1 MEFKNTKSIF
11 QQIGD
16 TICEKIL
23 SEVYPSNDR
32 LPSVREMA
40 AEIGVNPNTVMRTYT
55 ELQNDNIISNKR
67 GIGFFVNEDAADVIL
82 KIRKK
87 EFFEQ
92 DLPEFLKKVDLLN
105 LDKTEIDPIINNLK
119 KRINHENQ

>member
-1 MEFKNTKSIF
+1 MEFKNSKSIF

-23 SEVYPSNDR
+23 NEVYRSSDR

-40 AEIGVNPNTVMRTYT
+40 ADIGVNPNTVMRTYT

-67 GIGFFVNEDAADVIL
+67 GIGFFVNDNATRVIL
-82 KIRKK
+82 KNRKK
-87 EFFEQ
+87 EFFDQ
-92 DLPEFLKKVDLLN
+92 DLPEFYKKVDLLN
-105 LDKTEIDPIINNLK
+105 LNKEEIDPIITNLK
-119 KRINHENQ
+119 NRIK

>member
-1 MEFKNTKSIF
+1 MEFKNSKSIF

-23 SEVYPSNDR
+23 NEVYQPNDR

-40 AEIGVNPNTVMRTYT
+40 ADIGVNPNTVMRTYT

-67 GIGFFVNEDAADVIL
+67 GIGFFINENATNVIL
-82 KIRKK
+82 NHRKK
-87 EFFEQ
+87 EFFDQ
-92 DLPEFLKKVDLLN
+92 DLPEFFKKVELLN
-105 LDKTEIDPIINNLK
+105 LNKDEVDPIINNLK
-119 KRINHENQ
+119 NRIK

>member
-1 MEFKNTKSIF
+1 MEFKNSKSIF

-23 SEVYPSNDR
+23 NEVYQSSDR

-40 AEIGVNPNTVMRTYT
+40 ADIGVNPNTVMRTYT

-67 GIGFFVNEDAADVIL
+67 GIGFFVNDDATQLIL
-82 KIRKK
+82 KNRKK
-87 EFFEQ
+87 EFFDQ
-92 DLPEFLKKVDLLN
+92 DLPDFYKKVDLLN
-105 LDKTEIDPIINNLK
+105 LNKEEMEPIISNLK
-119 KRINHENQ
+119 NRIK

>member
-16 TICEKIL
+16 TICEKIIN
-23 SEVYPSNDR
+23 EVYQPSDR

-40 AEIGVNPNTVMRTYT
+40 ADIGVNPNTVMRTYT

-67 GIGFFVNEDAADVIL
+67 GIGFFVNDDATRLIL
-82 KIRKK
+82 KNRKK
-87 EFFEQ
+87 EFFDQ
-92 DLPEFLKKVDLLN
+92 DLPEFYKKVDLLN
-105 LDKTEIDPIINNLK
+105 LNKEEMEPIINNLK
-119 KRINHENQ
+119 NRIK

>member
-23 SEVYPSNDR
+23 NEVYHPGDR
-32 LPSVREMA
+32 LPSVREMGA
-40 AEIGVNPNTVMRTYT
+40 DIGVNPNTVMRTYT

-67 GIGFFVNEDAADVIL
+67 GIGFFINDDAVKIIL
-82 KIRKK
+82 NNRKK

-92 DLPEFLKKVDLLN
+92 ELPEFIKKVDLLN
-105 LDKTEIDPIINNLK
+105 LSKEEMEPIIINLQK
-119 KRINHENQ
+119 CIKQ

>member
-1 MEFKNTKSIF
+1 MEFKNSKSIF

-23 SEVYPSNDR
+23 NEVYQPNDR

-40 AEIGVNPNTVMRTYT
+40 ADIGVNPNTVMRTYT

-67 GIGFFVNEDAADVIL
+67 GIGFFINNNATEVIL
-82 KIRKK
+82 NHRKK
-87 EFFEQ
+87 EFFDQ
-92 DLPEFLKKVDLLN
+92 DLPEFYKKVELLN
-105 LDKTEIDPIINNLK
+105 LNKEEVDTIINNLK
-119 KRINHENQ
+119 NQIK

>member
-23 SEVYPSNDR
+23 NEVYQSSDR

-67 GIGFFVNEDAADVIL
+67 GIGFFVNDDAVHLIL
-82 KIRKK
+82 KNRKK
-87 EFFEQ
+87 EFFDQ
-92 DLPEFLKKVDLLN
+92 DLPEFYKKVELLN
-105 LDKTEIDPIINNLK
+105 LNKEEMEPIINNLK
-119 KRINHENQ
+119 NRIKL

>member
-23 SEVYPSNDR
+23 NEVFHPGDR
-32 LPSVREMA
+32 LPSVREMGA
-40 AEIGVNPNTVMRTYT
+40 DIGVNPNTVMRTYT

-67 GIGFFVNEDAADVIL
+67 GIGFFINDDAVKIIL
-82 KIRKK
+82 NNRKK

-92 DLPEFLKKVDLLN
+92 ELPEFIKKVDLLN
-105 LDKTEIDPIINNLK
+105 LSKEEMEPIIINLQK
-119 KRINHENQ
+119 CIKQ

>member
-11 QQIGD
+11 QQIGE

-23 SEVYPSNDR
+23 NEVYHPNDR

-55 ELQNDNIISNKR
+55 DLQGENIISNKR
-67 GIGFFVNEDAADVIL
+67 GIGFFVNEDAVAVIL
-82 KIRKK
+82 KNRKR

-92 DLPEFLKKVDLLN
+92 ELPEFMKKVELLN
-105 LDKTEIDPIINNLK
+105 LTKKEIEPIVDKLK
-119 KRINHENQ
+119 KCIA